1 VSLFRHSSFIMA
13 AAATAVSAAGALTF
27 ARPLA
32 AQQPTHPAPK
42 AGQAPAGTRITF
54 DDAIDV
60 ALKQNISVRQAQNNA
75 DLSDANVRQ
84 QKMQLLPDLR
94 MSVSGADNV
103 GRNFS
108 QSDGAIVNQQTQS
121 LSSGLSSS
129 LTLFDGGKTRAAI
142 SSAQS
147 SSNASENDLARAK
160 QTAVFTVASD
170 YVALMNQEEQLRV
183 QEENLAAQQAQ
194 ENLIHTFVDAGSR
207 PISDLYQ
214 QQATVASAK
223 LAIAQAK
230 RAVELA
236 KVDLIQALQLDP
248 GGTYD
253 FVAPVI
259 ATADTTKTY
268 NLDDLL
274 TRAYANRSD
283 LDAQKA
289 RLAAAAQDVKSA
301 AAAKLPTVSVT
312 GGYSSAFS
320 SASDIGF
327 TDQLN
332 QRRGGSIGLGVSIPI
347 FDRGSASVAEQ
358 RAALAAQN
366 SQLALDD
373 QKQTI
378 ALEVRRAYLDQISA
392 KEQLAAADAQLAAA
406 RQAVEMTEQRYQ
418 AGAATLVEVTQAR
431 AQQVQA
437 ASAVSTARYN
447 LVLQQ
452 TVMSYYTGELDP
464 AQVTLGAS

>member
-1 VSLFRHSSFIMA
+1 VIKEHSMSLFRHSSFIMA
-13 AAATAVSAAGALTF
+13 AAAVAASAAGALTF
-27 ARPLA
+27 ARPLR
-32 AQQPTHPAPK
+32 AQQPTS
-42 AGQAPAGTRITF
+42 AGTSITF
-54 DDAIDV
+54 DDAIGL
-60 ALKQNISVRQAQNNA
+60 ALKQNISVRQAQNTA

-142 SSAQS
+142 RSAQS
-147 SSNASENDLARAK
+147 SSNASENDLTRAK

-170 YVALMNQEEQLRV
+170 YVALMNQQEQLRV
-183 QEENLAAQQAQ
+183 QEENLAAQLAQ
-194 ENLIHTFVDAGSR
+194 ENLIQTFVNAGSR
-207 PISDLYQ
+207 PVSDLYQ
-214 QQATVASAK
+214 QRATVASAK

-236 KVDLIQALQLDP
+236 KVDLIQALQLNP
-248 GGTYD
+248 GGAYN
-253 FVAPVI
+253 FVTPVI
-259 ATADTTKTY
+259 TTADTTKTY

-289 RLAAAAQDVKSA
+289 RVDAAAQDVKSA
-301 AAAKLPTVSVT
+301 AAGKLPTISVT

-332 QRRGGSIGLGVSIPI
+332 QRRGGSIGLGVSIPL

-358 RAALAAQN
+358 RAELAAQN
-366 SQLALDD
+366 TQLALDGER
-373 QKQTI
+373 QTI
-378 ALEVRRAYLDQISA
+378 ALEVRRAYLDQLSA

-406 RQAVEMTEQRYQ
+406 RQAVDMTEKRYQ

-464 AQVTLGAS
+464 AQIKLGGS